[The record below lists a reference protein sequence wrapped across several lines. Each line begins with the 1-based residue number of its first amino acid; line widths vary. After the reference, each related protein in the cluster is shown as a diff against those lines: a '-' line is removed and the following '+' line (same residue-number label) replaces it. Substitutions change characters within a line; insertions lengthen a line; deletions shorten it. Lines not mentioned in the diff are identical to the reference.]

1 MATSHTGLQEKAQK
15 AGELARGIIEGDAAS
30 GNLFVKNHYKWL
42 MFIVRRQFPK
52 LSAHEDLVQEAF
64 MIIFTKLKNGD
75 IEKPD
80 AVLSY
85 LRTTAINI
93 GYEYLRKDKKYAS
106 AIDQDLLSII
116 EDAKAS
122 VETYLERKDIIRYVK
137 QIMQEL
143 TTNRDQEILTAFYL
157 KDEDKVSV
165 CEKLHLTSTHFDRV
179 LYRAKNRLK
188 ELINNKKN
196 HDDPNGDTIG
206 KQV

>member
-1 MATSHTGLQEKAQK
+1 
-15 AGELARGIIEGDAAS
+15 
-30 GNLFVKNHYKWL
+30 
-42 MFIVRRQFPK
+42 
-52 LSAHEDLVQEAF
+52 

-122 VETYLERKDIIRYVK
+122 IERHIEHEDIIRYVQ
-137 QIMQEL
+137 QIMDEL
-143 TTNRDQEILTAFYL
+143 PTDRDREILTAFYFR
-157 KDEDKVSV
+157 DEAKRSL
-165 CEKLHLTSTHFDRV
+165 CEKLDLSSAHFDRV

-188 ELINNKKN
+188 ELIKSH
-196 HDDPNGDTIG
+196 HDDPNGDNITKKI
-206 KQV
+206 

>member
-1 MATSHTGLQEKAQK
+1 
-15 AGELARGIIEGDAAS
+15 
-30 GNLFVKNHYKWL
+30 
-42 MFIVRRQFPK
+42 
-52 LSAHEDLVQEAF
+52 

-106 AIDQDLLSII
+106 AIDQDLLNII

-122 VETYLERKDIIRYVK
+122 VEKSIEREDIVRYVK
-137 QIMQEL
+137 QIMEEL
-143 TTNRDQEILTAFYL
+143 PTDRDREILTAFYF
-157 KDEDKVSV
+157 KDEDKPSI
-165 CEKLHLTSTHFDRV
+165 CEKLALSSAHFDRV

-188 ELINNKKN
+188 ELIHHKQH
-196 HDDPNGDTIG
+196 HDDPNGDTIT
-206 KQV
+206 